1 MRKMKSIS
9 WFLVI
14 SYFDQVIGPSI
25 LYCNKE
31 LNEIKHIELNKLLDF
46 NSRENCIILA
56 NDKYQT
62 INYSFLIKSEEAR
75 GGFEQILLSYIIKEE
90 DIKVE
95 YLDIFKF
102 LKSKQPILQNL
113 ANELKKLRWLPKL
126 LTIKNK
132 PSDTSIIKMT
142 SQRDQ
147 YNFLGLYNKYCN
159 LLFPE
164 VTRFENEE
172 WQGIMVECPYCNKQ
186 RKIKI
191 PLSKINKNS
200 ELTSILIPKFKVCEH
215 SFLFL
220 VNSALTPIKYEY
232 IDIIVSD
239 IETEDLDIQEIDLL
253 LAENIH
259 EYLKKIGIN
268 TPLIPRKL
276 IKYLYNILN
285 LKVNKSY
292 LYYLCEIVKE
302 YFNIEIIWTKTQVLD
317 ELEEL
322 WGY

>member
-1 MRKMKSIS
+1 MKSIS

-14 SYFDQVIGPSI
+14 SYFDQVMGPSI

-31 LNEIKHIELNKLLDF
+31 INEIQHIELSKLLDF

-62 INYSFLIKSEEAR
+62 INYSFLIKSEDSR
-75 GGFEQILLSYIIKEE
+75 GGYEQILLSYIVKED
-90 DIKVE
+90 DIKSE
-95 YLDIFKF
+95 FLDIFKF
-102 LKSKQPILQNL
+102 LRSKQPFLQNL
-113 ANELKKLRWLPKL
+113 ANEIKKLRWLPKL

-132 PSDTSIIKMT
+132 AFDTIILKKA

-147 YNFLGLYNKYCN
+147 DDFLGLYNKYYN

-164 VTRFENEE
+164 VIRFENEE
-172 WQGIMVECPYCNKQ
+172 WQGILVECPYCNKQ

-191 PLSKINKNS
+191 PLSKLNKKC
-200 ELTSILIPKFKVCEH
+200 ELTSILIPKFIICEH

-220 VNSALTPIKYEY
+220 VDNALTPKKYEY

-239 IETEDLDIQEIDLL
+239 IETENLDIQEIDLL
-253 LAENIH
+253 LAENIY
-259 EYLKKIGIN
+259 EYIKKIGIN
-268 TPLIPRKL
+268 TPLIPRKIL
-276 IKYLYNILN
+276 KYLYNVLN

-302 YFNIEIIWTKTQVLD
+302 YFKIEIIWTKTQVLD

>member
-1 MRKMKSIS
+1 MKSIS

-14 SYFDQVIGPSI
+14 SYFDQVMGPSI

-31 LNEIKHIELNKLLDF
+31 LNEIQHIELNKLLDF

-62 INYSFLIKSEEAR
+62 INFSFLIKSEDSR
-75 GGFEQILLSYIIKEE
+75 GGFEQVLLSYIIRED
-90 DIKVE
+90 DIKSE

-102 LKSKQPILQNL
+102 LRSKQPILQNL
-113 ANELKKLRWLPKL
+113 ANELKKMRWLPKL
-126 LTIKNK
+126 LTLKKK
-132 PSDTSIIKMT
+132 PSDTTILKMA

-164 VTRFENEE
+164 VNRFENEE
-172 WQGIMVECPYCNKQ
+172 WEEILVECPFCNKQ

-191 PLSKINKNS
+191 PLSKINKSS
-200 ELTSILIPKFKVCEH
+200 ELTSILIPKFIICEH

-220 VNSALTPIKYEY
+220 IDNALTPKKYES

-239 IETEDLDIQEIDLL
+239 IETDTLEIQEIDLL
-253 LAENIH
+253 LAENIY

-268 TPLIPRKL
+268 KPVFPRKI
-276 IKYLYNILN
+276 IKYLYNALN

-292 LYYLCEIVKE
+292 LYYLCEVVKE

-317 ELEEL
+317 DLEEL

>member
-1 MRKMKSIS
+1 MKSIS

-14 SYFDQVIGPSI
+14 SYFDQVMGPSI

-31 LNEIKHIELNKLLDF
+31 INEIQHIELSKLLDF

-62 INYSFLIKSEEAR
+62 INYSFLIKSEDSR
-75 GGFEQILLSYIIKEE
+75 GGYEQILLSYIVKED
-90 DIKVE
+90 DIKSE
-95 YLDIFKF
+95 FLDIFKF
-102 LKSKQPILQNL
+102 LRSKQPFLQNL
-113 ANELKKLRWLPKL
+113 ANEIKKLRWLPKL

-132 PSDTSIIKMT
+132 AFDTIILKKA

-147 YNFLGLYNKYCN
+147 DDFLGLYNKYYN

-164 VTRFENEE
+164 VIRFENEE
-172 WQGIMVECPYCNKQ
+172 WQGILVECPYCNKQ

-191 PLSKINKNS
+191 PLSKINIKS
-200 ELTSILIPKFKVCEH
+200 ELTSILIPKFIICEH

-220 VNSALTPIKYEY
+220 VDNALTPKKYEY

-239 IETEDLDIQEIDLL
+239 IETENLDIQEIDLL
-253 LAENIH
+253 LAENI
-259 EYLKKIGIN
+259 YDYIKKIGIN
-268 TPLIPRKL
+268 KPLIPRKIL
-276 IKYLYNILN
+276 KYLYNVLN

-302 YFNIEIIWTKTQVLD
+302 YFKIEIIWTKTQVLD

>member
-1 MRKMKSIS
+1 MKSIS

-14 SYFDQVIGPSI
+14 SYFDQVMGPSI

-31 LNEIKHIELNKLLDF
+31 INEIRHIELNKLLDF

-62 INYSFLIKSEEAR
+62 INYSFLIKSEDSR
-75 GGFEQILLSYIIKEE
+75 GGYEQILLSYIVKED
-90 DIKVE
+90 DIKSE
-95 YLDIFKF
+95 FLDIFKF
-102 LKSKQPILQNL
+102 LRSKQPFLQNL
-113 ANELKKLRWLPKL
+113 ANEIKKLRWLPKL

-132 PSDTSIIKMT
+132 AFDTIILKKA

-147 YNFLGLYNKYCN
+147 DDFLGLYNKYYN

-164 VTRFENEE
+164 VIRFENEE
-172 WQGIMVECPYCNKQ
+172 WQGILVECPYCNKQ

-191 PLSKINKNS
+191 PLSKINIKS
-200 ELTSILIPKFKVCEH
+200 ELTSILIPKFIICEH

-220 VNSALTPIKYEY
+220 VDNALTPKKYEY

-239 IETEDLDIQEIDLL
+239 IETENLDIQEIDLL
-253 LAENIH
+253 LAENI
-259 EYLKKIGIN
+259 YDYIKKIGIN
-268 TPLIPRKL
+268 KPLIPRKIL
-276 IKYLYNILN
+276 KYLYNVLN

-302 YFNIEIIWTKTQVLD
+302 YFKIEIIWTKTQVLD

>member
-1 MRKMKSIS
+1 MKSIS

-14 SYFDQVIGPSI
+14 SYFDQVMGPSI

-31 LNEIKHIELNKLLDF
+31 INEIKHIELNKLLDF

-62 INYSFLIKSEEAR
+62 INYSFLIKSEDSR
-75 GGFEQILLSYIIKEE
+75 GGVEQFLLSYIIKED
-90 DIKVE
+90 DIKSE

-102 LKSKQPILQNL
+102 LRSKQPILQNL
-113 ANELKKLRWLPKL
+113 ANEIKKLRWLPKL

-132 PSDTSIIKMT
+132 AFDTIVLKKA
-142 SQRDQ
+142 SQRDKDD
-147 YNFLGLYNKYCN
+147 FLSLYNKYYN

-172 WQGIMVECPYCNKQ
+172 WQGILVECPYCNKQ

-191 PLSKINKNS
+191 PLSKIKIKS
-200 ELTSILIPKFKVCEH
+200 ELTSILIPKFIICEH
-215 SFLFL
+215 SFLFI
-220 VNSALTPIKYEY
+220 VDNALTPKKYEY

-239 IETEDLDIQEIDLL
+239 IDTENLDIQKIDLL
-253 LAENIH
+253 LAENIY
-259 EYLKKIGIN
+259 EYIKKIGIN
-268 TPLIPRKL
+268 TPLIPRKIL
-276 IKYLYNILN
+276 KYLYNVLN

-322 WGY
+322 WGS

>member
-1 MRKMKSIS
+1 MKSIS

-25 LYCNKE
+25 LYCNKD
-31 LNEIKHIELNKLLDF
+31 LNEIQHIELNKLLDF

-56 NDKYQT
+56 NDIYQT
-62 INYSFLIKSEEAR
+62 INYSFLIKSEDAR
-75 GGFEQILLSYIIKEE
+75 GGFEQILLSYIIKGA
-90 DIKVE
+90 DIKSE
-95 YLDIFKF
+95 FLDIFKF
-102 LKSKQPILQNL
+102 LRSKQPILQNL

-132 PSDTSIIKMT
+132 PSDKCILKII
-142 SQRDQ
+142 SQRDR
-147 YNFLGLYNKYCN
+147 YDFLGLYNKYCN

-172 WQGIMVECPYCNKQ
+172 WHGLLVKCPHCNKQ

-191 PLSKINKNS
+191 PLSKINKNA

-220 VNSALTPIKYEY
+220 VDNALTPKKYEI
-232 IDIIVSD
+232 IDIIVSE
-239 IETEDLDIQEIDLL
+239 IETENMDIQEIDLL
-253 LAENIH
+253 LAENIY

-268 TPLIPRKL
+268 KPLIPRRL
-276 IKYLYNILN
+276 IKYLYNVLN